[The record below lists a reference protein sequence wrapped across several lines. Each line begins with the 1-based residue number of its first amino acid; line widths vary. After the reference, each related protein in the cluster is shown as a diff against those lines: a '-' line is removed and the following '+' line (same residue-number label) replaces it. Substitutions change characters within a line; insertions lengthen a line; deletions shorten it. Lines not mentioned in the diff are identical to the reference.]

1 MENIES
7 EKPKI
12 VYAEDDEGIARLV
25 EFKLLNKGFDVIL
38 LKSGDNVVETII
50 DRKPTLIL
58 LDLMLPIKDGLTI
71 LKELKMNDEVKN
83 IPVIMLSVQGEER
96 IVVQA
101 LNLGAA
107 DYMQKPFST
116 TELASRIDKALA

>member
-1 MENIES
+1 METIES

-25 EFKLLNKGFDVIL
+25 EFKLLKNGFDVIL
-38 LKSGDNVVETII
+38 LKSGNNVIETII
-50 DRKPTLIL
+50 DKKPTLIL
-58 LDLMLPIKDGLTI
+58 LDLMLPIKDGITI

-83 IPVIMLSVQGEER
+83 IPVIMLSVQGEEK
-96 IVVQA
+96 IIVQA

-116 TELASRIDKALA
+116 TELASRIHKALA

>member
-38 LKSGDNVVETII
+38 LKSGNNVVETII

-58 LDLMLPIKDGLTI
+58 LDLMLPIKDGITI
-71 LKELKMNDEVKN
+71 LKELKMNDEVKK
-83 IPVIMLSVQGEER
+83 IPVIMLSVQGE
-96 IVVQA
+96 
-101 LNLGAA
+101 
-107 DYMQKPFST
+107 
-116 TELASRIDKALA
+116 

>member
-7 EKPKI
+7 GKPKI

-25 EFKLLNKGFDVIL
+25 EFKLINKGYDVIL
-38 LKSGDNVVETII
+38 LKSGNNVVETII
-50 DRKPTLIL
+50 DKKPILIL
-58 LDLMLPIKDGLTI
+58 LDLMLPMKDGITI

-83 IPVIMLSVQGEER
+83 IPVIMLSVQGEEK

>member
-1 MENIES
+1 
-7 EKPKI
+7 
-12 VYAEDDEGIARLV
+12 
-25 EFKLLNKGFDVIL
+25 L

-83 IPVIMLSVQGEER
+83 IPVIMLSVQGEEN

-107 DYMQKPFST
+107 DYMQKPFSI

>member
-25 EFKLLNKGFDVIL
+25 EFKLINKGFDVIL
-38 LKSGDNVVETII
+38 LKSGNNVVETII
-50 DRKPTLIL
+50 DKRPILIL
-58 LDLMLPIKDGLTI
+58 LDLMLPIKDGITI
-71 LKELKMNDEVKN
+71 LKELKMNEEVKN
-83 IPVIMLSVQGEER
+83 IPVIMLSVQGEEK

>member
-7 EKPKI
+7 EKPII

-25 EFKLLNKGFDVIL
+25 EFKLMNKGFDVIL
-38 LKSGDNVVETII
+38 LESGNNVVETII
-50 DRKPTLIL
+50 DKKPTLIL
-58 LDLMLPIKDGLTI
+58 LDLMLPIKDGITI
-71 LKELKMNDEVKN
+71 LKELKMNEEVKN
-83 IPVIMLSVQGEER
+83 IPVIMLSVQGEEK

>member
-1 MENIES
+1 MENIEY

>member
-25 EFKLLNKGFDVIL
+25 EFKLINKGFDVIL
-38 LKSGDNVVETII
+38 LKSGNNVVETII
-50 DRKPTLIL
+50 DKKPILIL
-58 LDLMLPIKDGLTI
+58 LDLMLPIKDGITI
-71 LKELKMNDEVKN
+71 LKELKMNDQVKN
-83 IPVIMLSVQGEER
+83 IPVIMLSVQGEEK

-101 LNLGAA
+101 LKLGAA
-107 DYMQKPFST
+107 DYMLKPFST

>member
-38 LKSGDNVVETII
+38 LKSGNNVVETII
-50 DRKPTLIL
+50 DRKPILIL
-58 LDLMLPIKDGLTI
+58 LDLMLPIKDGITI
-71 LKELKMNDEVKN
+71 LKELKKNDEVKN
-83 IPVIMLSVQGEER
+83 IPVIMLSVQGEEK

>member
-25 EFKLLNKGFDVIL
+25 EFKLINKGFDVIL
-38 LKSGDNVVETII
+38 LKSGNNVVETII
-50 DRKPTLIL
+50 DKRPILIL

-71 LKELKMNDEVKN
+71 LKELKMNEEVKN
-83 IPVIMLSVQGEER
+83 IPVIMLSVQGEEK

>member
-7 EKPKI
+7 EKSKI

-25 EFKLLNKGFDVIL
+25 EFKLINKGFDVIL
-38 LKSGDNVVETII
+38 LKSGNNVVETII
-50 DRKPTLIL
+50 DKRPILIL
-58 LDLMLPIKDGLTI
+58 LDLMLPIKDGITI
-71 LKELKMNDEVKN
+71 LKELKMNEEVKN
-83 IPVIMLSVQGEER
+83 IPVIMLSVQGEEK

>member
-38 LKSGDNVVETII
+38 LKSGNNVVETII

>member
-25 EFKLLNKGFDVIL
+25 EFKLMNKGFDVIL
-38 LKSGDNVVETII
+38 LKSGHNVVETII
-50 DRKPTLIL
+50 DKKPILIL
-58 LDLMLPIKDGLTI
+58 LDLMLPIKDGITI
-71 LKELKMNDEVKN
+71 LKELKMNEELKN
-83 IPVIMLSVQGEER
+83 IPVIMLSVQGEEK

>member
-7 EKPKI
+7 EKPII

-25 EFKLLNKGFDVIL
+25 EFKLMNKGFDVIL
-38 LKSGDNVVETII
+38 LKSGHNVVETII
-50 DRKPTLIL
+50 DKKPTLIL
-58 LDLMLPIKDGLTI
+58 LDLMLPIKDGITI
-71 LKELKMNDEVKN
+71 LKELKMNEELKN
-83 IPVIMLSVQGEER
+83 IPVIMLSVQGEEK